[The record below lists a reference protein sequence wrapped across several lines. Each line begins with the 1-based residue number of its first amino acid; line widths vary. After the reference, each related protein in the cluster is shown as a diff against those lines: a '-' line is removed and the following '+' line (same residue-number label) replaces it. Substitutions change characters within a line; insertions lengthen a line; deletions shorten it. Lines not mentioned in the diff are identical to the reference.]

1 MTAFGDSHPHA
12 ILTLMTSKGAEM
24 SMIMECVSNKAAG
37 AALDFPAEILAQ
49 LRQHGLVAGDDR
61 LIDLDDAAHVVDEL
75 RATMRPFVGVPIL
88 ISDAARKY
96 GFTAA
101 VIYKWIE
108 SGWVK
113 VLVQEPLQKVDE
125 GDMVLAKELTKI
137 KGHIKG
143 RAVFPAKPRSGRPRK
158 AQS

>member
-1 MTAFGDSHPHA
+1 MTAFGDPRPHA
-12 ILTLMTSKGAEM
+12 ILTLTTRKGGEM
-24 SMIMECVSNKAAG
+24 SIVMECVSDTAAG

-49 LRQHGLVAGDDR
+49 LRQHGLVAGDVR
-61 LIDLDDAAHVVDEL
+61 LIDLDDAARVVDEL

-158 AQS
+158 ER

>member
-1 MTAFGDSHPHA
+1 
-12 ILTLMTSKGAEM
+12 M

>member
-1 MTAFGDSHPHA
+1 MTAFGDSHPRA

-96 GFTAA
+96 GFNPGSIYNW
-101 VIYKWIE
+101 VIG
-108 SGWVK
+108 GWVK
-113 VLVQEPLQKVDE
+113 VLIEQPKRQVDE
-125 GDMVLAKELTKI
+125 GDIALAKAIANLQ
-137 KGHIKG
+137 GHIAG

-158 AQS
+158 EP